1 MKRAEQLVLGS
12 EVLDGHPQRWK
23 ETTIARYMT
32 ATHEQEDVVG
42 SPVHEQVMRFGSDGQ
57 LVGVASRPARPTPAL
72 PAVVLLN
79 AGVLHRVGP
88 HRLHV
93 LLARRL
99 AALGYTSLRL
109 DLGGIGDSTAATD
122 AATFRES
129 AVADTRLVMGDLDA
143 NRYVLFGICAGA
155 DNAIATALVD
165 ERVAGIVLVD
175 PHTYPNRRG
184 KLRALRAKL
193 VELGGPRAVL
203 RWGLALAERRFRG
216 QLARFRRRGEAAP
229 PAEGREAPPLAE
241 FRAELAAL
249 AGRGV
254 SVYAIYSGIHGASY
268 NAPDHLFEIAPE
280 LAGKV
285 ERAFFPDANHTFT
298 ELVAQ
303 QALIRAV
310 TTWISTRFR
319 S

>member
-1 MKRAEQLVLGS
+1 
-12 EVLDGHPQRWK
+12 
-23 ETTIARYMT
+23 MT
-32 ATHEQEDVVG
+32 ATRERQGHEDAAGEPVREDVR
-42 SPVHEQVMRFGSDGQ
+42 RFGSEGQ
-57 LVGVASRPARPTPAL
+57 LVGIASHPTLPTAAA
-72 PAVVLLN
+72 PAVILLN

-122 AATFRES
+122 AATFRDS
-129 AVADTRLVMGDLDA
+129 AVADTRLVMGGLDA
-143 NRYVLFGICAGA
+143 GRYVLFGICAGA

-184 KLRALRAKL
+184 KLRELRSKL
-193 VELGGPRAVL
+193 ADLGDARAIV
-203 RWGLALAERRFRG
+203 RWGLGLAERRIRG
-216 QLARFRRRGEAAP
+216 QIDRFRRRDEAAP
-229 PAEGREAPPLAE
+229 PAEGREAPPLPE
-241 FRAELAAL
+241 FRAQLAAL

-254 SVYAIYSGIHGASY
+254 GIFAIYSGIHGAAY
-268 NAPDHLFEIAPE
+268 NAPDQLFEIAPE

-285 ERAFFPDANHTFT
+285 ERAYFPDANHTFT
-298 ELVAQ
+298 ELDTQ
-303 QALIRAV
+303 RALLAAV